1 MLFDEILSQKSI
13 LSFVNEDFKLF
24 LEDNKKF
31 FLNLKKSFFEKNVF
45 FIGSGSS
52 YNISFFSKNIFED
65 TFKKPYFNF
74 FSSEFYKKN
83 FFIKDS
89 LFLLFSQ
96 SGLTSD
102 TKKAS
107 EKIKKDNTIILF
119 SNNKKPKI
127 KYDFLINTNISRE
140 EAVQS
145 TKTFTS
151 MLLQVL
157 LLNDFFKNKKNT
169 YNFEYL
175 FEKNFLKKIEVVA
188 KKVKDKKNFIFLGLN
203 EYYALS
209 LEGSL
214 KFKEIAKKNSEA
226 YSILEYF
233 HGYIEETINKEDII
247 IILDECKKNTKKI
260 LEKNKDNIII
270 TTKKYEKKEIKNNI
284 IINVKEKYVSKII
297 ILQLLAYYIAKH
309 NNINPEKVYKIKKTI

>member
-1 MLFDEILSQKSI
+1 MLYEEILSQKSI
-13 LSFVNEDFKLF
+13 LEFVKEDFKKF
-24 LEDNKKF
+24 LKQNNNF
-31 FLNLKKSFFEKNVF
+31 FKQLKKSFEEKNVF

-52 YNISFFSKNIFED
+52 YNISSFSKNIFED
-65 TFKKPYFNF
+65 TFKKPYYNYY
-74 FSSEFYKKN
+74 SSEFNEKN
-83 FFIKDS
+83 FSIKNS

-102 TKKAS
+102 TKKVS
-107 EKIKKDNTIILF
+107 KKIEKNNTTILF

-127 KYDFLINTNISRE
+127 KYDFLINTNISE
-140 EAVQS
+140 EKAVQS

-151 MLLQVL
+151 MLLQIL
-157 LLNDFFKNKKNT
+157 LLKDYFKNKKNN

-175 FEKNFLKKIEVVA
+175 FEKDFLKKIELIA
-188 KKVKDKKNFIFLGLN
+188 KKIKDKKNFIFLGFN
-203 EYYALS
+203 EYYSLS
-209 LEGSL
+209 LESSL

-247 IILDECKKNTKKI
+247 IILDECKRKTKKI
-260 LEKNKDNIII
+260 LEKNNNNIII
-270 TTKKYEKKEIKNNI
+270 TTKKYEKKETKNNI

-297 ILQLLAYYIAKH
+297 ITQLLAYYIAKH
-309 NNINPEKVYKIKKTI
+309 NKINPDKVYKIKKTI